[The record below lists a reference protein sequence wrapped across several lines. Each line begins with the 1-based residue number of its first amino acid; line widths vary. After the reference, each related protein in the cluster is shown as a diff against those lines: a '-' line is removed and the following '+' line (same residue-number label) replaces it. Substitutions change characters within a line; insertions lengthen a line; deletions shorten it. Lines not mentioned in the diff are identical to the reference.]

1 MNRKL
6 WLFKP
11 IVYVM
16 VIFCTLIVLVTLFI
30 NKFAFWIEAV
40 ALLMLYVY
48 LFISLSKVNKEI
60 SDYLGYMAKT
70 LDSQMHGLLPN
81 FPIPVVVANNL
92 DEIVWYNKPFES
104 GVIHNKP
111 MIGSPIDILVPDVDL
126 EGDILTKGIRLRYED
141 GNYRVYMVEAKGEN
155 HDALRVFYF
164 LDETELR
171 YFTNEFFETRM
182 SVAMILLDSYD
193 ELLQD
198 AKESEKTRI
207 LGAIEEAL
215 EKFSIEYNCYLS
227 RTSRRD
233 RYIAIIEERNLKKI
247 LEGRFHLLDDIRD
260 LEFTDIKGRASI
272 SIGVGRGASN
282 LADAEKLA
290 EQALEMALG
299 RGGDQAAVKNENGSF
314 EFFGGIHRGVEKRT
328 KVKSR
333 IVASALK
340 DLIMEADNVMVMGHR
355 YADIDSLGS
364 AVGAASMALSCDKPT
379 YIVLDPTKNLATAL
393 LKRVYENGFND
404 VFVTPPHALKL
415 VKPHTL
421 LIIVDTHVAMLTE
434 SADLLDACQDTV
446 IIDHH
451 RKMVGHIEATRIF
464 YHEPNASSASE
475 MVTEL
480 LQYFGDNHIIGAI
493 EAEALLAGITLDTK
507 NFVMG
512 TGVRTFEAAA
522 YLRKMGADTVEV
534 KKMFSGSMSAYQKR
548 TKLVSSAHIYRNCA
562 IAGAKDTTNEI
573 KIVAP
578 QTADELLNIDGVDA
592 SFVMYDYG
600 GEVSIS
606 ARSLGKINVQ
616 LIMEKLGGGGHHTM
630 AGTQMKGETV
640 ENAVI
645 LLEKAIDEYHDMYMK
660 EDKKET
666 D

>member
-1 MNRKL
+1 M
-6 WLFKP
+6 P
-11 IVYVM
+11 
-16 VIFCTLIVLVTLFI
+16 LI
-30 NKFAFWIEAV
+30 E
-40 ALLMLYVY
+40 
-48 LFISLSKVNKEI
+48 
-60 SDYLGYMAKT
+60 
-70 LDSQMHGLLPN
+70 Q
-81 FPIPVVVANNL
+81 
-92 DEIVWYNKPFES
+92 EIVDRTGWMTFTEFSDLIAIDKLTPGPIIINSATF
-104 GVIHNKP
+104 
-111 MIGSPIDILVPDVDL
+111 IGMKLGGIPGAIAATLGSILPACIVSI
-126 EGDILTKGIRLRYED
+126 ILFNLYKKYKTIPLISEMMNCLKS
-141 GNYRVYMVEAKGEN
+141 
-155 HDALRVFYF
+155 
-164 LDETELR
+164 
-171 YFTNEFFETRM
+171 M

-548 TKLVSSAHIYRNCA
+548 TKLVSSH
-562 IAGAKDTTNEI
+562 TF
-573 KIVAP
+573 
-578 QTADELLNIDGVDA
+578 TATVLLPVPRIPPT
-592 SFVMYDYG
+592 
-600 GEVSIS
+600 
-606 ARSLGKINVQ
+606 RL
-616 LIMEKLGGGGHHTM
+616 KL
-630 AGTQMKGETV
+630 
-640 ENAVI
+640 
-645 LLEKAIDEYHDMYMK
+645 LLRKQPMSC
-660 EDKKET
+660 
-666 D
+666 